1 MKRDDQLKEDVL
13 EMYEAVSNGNEA
25 YLENFLAKD
34 GDVLCIGTDEK
45 EIWSERNVI
54 IDSLKSQA
62 TSGTKIVHGNIKAY
76 SEGSIGWVVDEPK
89 FVVADGRE
97 AKFRMTS
104 VFHLE
109 QGKWKLIQTHAS
121 KGIPNSELF
130 K

>member
-1 MKRDDQLKEDVL
+1 MKRDDQLKEDSL
-13 EMYEAVSNGNEA
+13 EMYEAVSNGNEV

-45 EIWSERNVI
+45 EFWSERNVI

-76 SEGSIGWVVDEPK
+76 SEGSIGWVVDDPK

-109 QGKWKLIQTHAS
+109 QGKWKLIQTQAS